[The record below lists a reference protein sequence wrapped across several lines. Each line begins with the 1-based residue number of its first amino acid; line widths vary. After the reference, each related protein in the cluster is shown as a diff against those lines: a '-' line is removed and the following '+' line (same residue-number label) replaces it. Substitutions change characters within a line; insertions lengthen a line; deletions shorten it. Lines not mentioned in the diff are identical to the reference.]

1 MYYSFKSVLCMSCM
15 MVCIFCVETRAQE
28 EQKQELVKIKRVP
41 MRPLTDN
48 VKLTDEKLEA
58 SIRKGV
64 DFLVKDQNANGSWGS
79 VTRTK
84 SLNIYAPLPGA
95 HHAFRMGTSCLA
107 LTGLL
112 ESGDER
118 PEVKDAIARAE
129 AWFLKNLP
137 RLKRADVT
145 TTYNV
150 WGHGYALQALA
161 ALATREGITEE
172 QKEVYKQVAQGQL
185 DALVRYQDIDGGWGY
200 YSSIATD
207 RPSGG
212 SNCFTTAAVLTGV
225 YDCQQVF
232 DLTFPEKRLKL
243 GVKSI
248 QMQRNPDFTY
258 NYAFGHIYY
267 PRNRI
272 NRPGG
277 SLARSQ
283 SCNAALRLYGDTKV
297 TDEVITTWLDKLV
310 KRNGWLDIG
319 RKRPVPHET
328 HFAVSGYFY
337 YFGHYYAARCIEMI
351 PEEQQLEWKN
361 KLGLIIL
368 DKQESDGSW
377 WDFPLYDYHQPYGT
391 GFALSILNRCRK

>member
-1 MYYSFKSVLCMSCM
+1 MHLFSKLTTGLSCVVFSLSSVH
-15 MVCIFCVETRAQE
+15 AQVSD
-28 EQKQELVKIKRVP
+28 ELKRVP
-41 MRPLTDN
+41 MAQLADDA
-48 VKLTDEKLEA
+48 KLDTEKLEK

-64 DFLVKDQNANGSWGS
+64 DFLLKDQNENGSWGS

-84 SLNIYAPLPGA
+84 GLNIYAPLPGA

-107 LTGLL
+107 MIGLL
-112 ESGDER
+112 ESGDQRE
-118 PEVKDAIARAE
+118 EVKQSIHRAE
-129 AWFLKNLP
+129 EWLLKNLP

-150 WGHGYALQALA
+150 WGHGYSLQILA
-161 ALATREGITEE
+161 MLAQREGVSEE
-172 QKEVYKQVAQGQL
+172 KIATYKKAAQGQL

-200 YSSIATD
+200 YSQIATT

-212 SNCFTTAAVLTGV
+212 SMCFATAAVLTGV
-225 YDCQQVF
+225 YDCEQVF
-232 DLTFPEKRLKL
+232 GISLPEKRLKL
-243 GVKSI
+243 AVKSI

-258 NYAFGHIYY
+258 NYAFAHRLA
-267 PRNRI
+267 PRRSI

-283 SCNAALRLYGDTKV
+283 ACNAALRLHSDPKV
-297 TDEVITTWLDKLV
+297 TDKVIITWLDKLI

-319 RKRPVPHET
+319 RKRPRPHET

-351 PEEQQLEWKN
+351 PQEKQNEWKD

-391 GFALSILNRCRK
+391 GYALSVLNRCRK